1 MAKHLKP
8 VQRLEKRSTNMQL
21 RHGIYLFAALLIG
34 AASAY
39 ADRISVNDRDTDR
52 NSISFEDAFTKTL
65 PQNFFALHG
74 FSLAGFEANELRLA
88 SDFAGKIDGSQDDG
102 KTSDLFS
109 RLNFG
114 QEQYGRGRDWY
125 PRGQKHEIWFGRDRL
140 GSVSEVVATPEPGS
154 ATLLLFGFL
163 ILGTIAYRRSS
174 L

>member
-74 FSLAGFEANELRLA
+74 FSLAGF
-88 SDFAGKIDGSQDDG
+88 AGKIDGSQDDG

-125 PRGQKHEIWFGRDRL
+125 PRSQKHEIWFGRDRL